1 MQFEAC
7 LISLDA
13 RLADEFGAAL
23 GEQRAALRPLA
34 DAAAFWSLLDDEPAA
49 RAVVVVD
56 DAAELDPAWWRGVR
70 QRSVTAQ
77 LLIVCRQCSDESWRR
92 WMVLGAANVLRPPF
106 TGIDLEAEFAGEPSL
121 SNLFRRHPG
130 LAALG
135 KTMFR
140 YSFPSDPQYIP
151 GMVHVVALLAMEFGF
166 EAGDY
171 AMNLPLAVD
180 EAISN
185 AIIHGNRRDLR
196 KRVEVEGQIDA
207 EALRIKVR
215 DEGEGYR
222 RDPAH
227 DPIDPQNL
235 LASSGRGLFLIES
248 IMDEVRLAQEGRCIE
263 MVRRNRP
270 RPPN

>member
-13 RLADEFGAAL
+13 PLAAEFAAAL
-23 GEQRAALRPLA
+23 GEQHAALLLLA
-34 DAAAFWSLLDDEPAA
+34 DPAAFWTQLDTEPAS

-56 DAAELDPAWWRGVR
+56 DASTLDAAWWRGAR
-70 QRSVTAQ
+70 QRSERAE
-77 LLIVCRQCSDESWRR
+77 LLIVCRRCSDEAWRR
-92 WMVLGAANVLRPPF
+92 WMVLGCKNVLRPPF
-106 TGIDLEAEFAGEPSL
+106 DGIDLEAEFAGEPAL

-130 LAALG
+130 MAALG

-166 EAGDY
+166 DASDY

-185 AIIHGNRRDLR
+185 AIIHGNRRDAK

-207 EALRIKVR
+207 DVLRIKVR
-215 DEGEGYR
+215 DEGEGYH
-222 RDPAH
+222 RDPSH
-227 DPIDPQNL
+227 DPVDPQNL

-248 IMDEVRLAQEGRCIE
+248 VMDEVKLAQEGRCIE
-263 MVRRNRP
+263 MLRRNRP
-270 RPPN
+270 LAPK